1 MSSPD
6 TKSLGDTFFKK
17 CIQYFEKDSVQA
29 SLRGKVIDPILRHIL
44 NKIFP
49 YIVLICVMFV
59 MLLLAVL
66 ITLGVIIFQVRGPA
80 VTVPLTN
87 G

>member
-1 MSSPD
+1 MSD
-6 TKSLGDTFFKK
+6 TKSFGDTFFKK
-17 CIQYFEKDSVQA
+17 CIGYIEKDSVQE

-59 MLLLAVL
+59 LLLLAVL
-66 ITLGVIIFQVRGPA
+66 ITLGVIIFQVRGP
-80 VTVPLTN
+80 TVPLTN